1 MDQGHPAHDLGGKKP
16 PLIRREV
23 RDSPLARPPISAIFG
38 ASVSS
43 MASVFQQQIE
53 KAAVLVEAL
62 PYLQHFRGQTFL
74 IKVGGSAMD
83 DPDLVRRLLRD
94 VVFMEVAGINPVI
107 VHGGGKAISAAMKES
122 GMPAEFVGGFRVTTD
137 ETMGIVERT
146 LSREI
151 NPGLV
156 QGIESFGG
164 RAVGVPGNEAF
175 IGERIKG
182 WSQEQNCEVSL
193 GRVGRVTGFDISKIR
208 AAIGSEIVP
217 VISPIASEAGTLLS
231 LNVNADLAASALAAE
246 LKASKLV
253 YLSDVLGLMRDP
265 SDESTLIHS
274 LKVDQVEPLIAD
286 GTISGGMIPKV
297 RSSVEAL
304 HAGVGK
310 VHMIDGRISH
320 SLLLEIFTTEG
331 IGTEIVK

>member
-1 MDQGHPAHDLGGKKP
+1 MAGDLSGVPGAY
-16 PLIRREV
+16 
-23 RDSPLARPPISAIFG
+23 SPLAGPRISTILNAPCFP
-38 ASVSS
+38 
-43 MASVFQQQIE
+43 MASIFQQQIE

-94 VVFMEVAGINPVI
+94 VVFMEVAGINPVL

-122 GMPAEFVGGFRVTTD
+122 GLPAEFVGGLRVTSD
-137 ETMGIVERT
+137 EAMELVERT

-156 QGIESFGG
+156 AGIESFGG
-164 RAVGVPGNEAF
+164 RAIGVPGNEAL
-175 IGERIKG
+175 IGERING
-182 WSQEQNCEVSL
+182 WSQDEGREVSL
-193 GRVGRVTGFDISKIR
+193 GRVGRVTGFDTSIIR
-208 AAIGSEIVP
+208 AAITSEIVP
-217 VISPIASEAGTLLS
+217 VISPIASEIGTLLS

-253 YLSDVLGLMRDP
+253 YLSDVLGLMKDP

-274 LKVDQVEPLIAD
+274 LRADEVEGLIAD

-304 HAGVGK
+304 NAGVGK

>member
-1 MDQGHPAHDLGGKKP
+1 M
-16 PLIRREV
+16 E
-23 RDSPLARPPISAIFG
+23 
-38 ASVSS
+38 SS
-43 MASVFQQQIE
+43 FQQQIE

-62 PYLQHFRGQTFL
+62 PYLQEFRGETFL

-94 VVFMEVAGINPVI
+94 IVFMEVAGINPVV

-122 GMPAEFVGGFRVTTD
+122 GLEATFIGGQRVTTD
-137 ETMGIVERT
+137 EAMDIVERT

-156 QGIESFGG
+156 EGIESFGG
-164 RAVGVPGNEAF
+164 RALGVAGNEVF
-175 IGERIKG
+175 IGDRLTG
-182 WSQEQNCEVSL
+182 WSQDENREVEL
-193 GRVGRVTGFDISKIR
+193 GRVGKVVGFELSKVY
-208 AAIGSEIVP
+208 AALSSEVVP
-217 VISPIASEAGTLLS
+217 VISPVASERETKLA

-246 LKASKLV
+246 LKVAKLV
-253 YLSDVLGLMRDP
+253 YLSDVRGLMQDP
-265 SDESTLIHS
+265 ADESTLIHS
-274 LKVDQVEPLIAD
+274 LKTEEVERLIENE
-286 GTISGGMIPKV
+286 TIGGGMIPKV

-304 HAGVGK
+304 EAGVGK

-320 SLLLEIFTTEG
+320 SLLLEIFTNSG

>member
-1 MDQGHPAHDLGGKKP
+1 
-16 PLIRREV
+16 
-23 RDSPLARPPISAIFG
+23 
-38 ASVSS
+38 
-43 MASVFQQQIE
+43 MASTFQQQIE

-62 PYLQHFRGQTFL
+62 PYLQQFRGHTFL

-83 DPDLVRRLLRD
+83 DPELVKRLLRD
-94 VVFMEVAGINPVI
+94 VVFMEVAGINPVL
-107 VHGGGKAISAAMKES
+107 VHGGGKAISAAMKDS
-122 GMPAEFVGGFRVTTD
+122 GLDAEFVGGLRVTSD
-137 ETMGIVERT
+137 EAMELVERT

-156 QGIESFGG
+156 KGIEGFGG
-164 RAVGVPGNEAF
+164 RALGIHGNEAF
-175 IGERIKG
+175 IGERITG
-182 WSQEQNCEVSL
+182 WSQDEEREVSL
-193 GRVGRVTGFDISKIR
+193 GRVGRVVGFELSKIH
-208 AAIGSEIVP
+208 AAISTEIVP
-217 VISPIASEAGTLLS
+217 VVSPIASERDTLLS

-246 LKASKLV
+246 LKATKLV

-265 SDESTLIHS
+265 KDESSLIHS
-274 LKVDQVEPLIAD
+274 LKADEVEGLIAD

-304 HAGVGK
+304 RAGVGK
-310 VHMIDGRISH
+310 VHMIDGRIPH

>member
-1 MDQGHPAHDLGGKKP
+1 M
-16 PLIRREV
+16 E
-23 RDSPLARPPISAIFG
+23 ST
-38 ASVSS
+38 
-43 MASVFQQQIE
+43 FQQQIE

-62 PYLQHFRGQTFL
+62 PYLQQFRGETFL

-94 VVFMEVAGINPVI
+94 IVFMEVAGINPVV
-107 VHGGGKAISAAMKES
+107 VHGGGKAISAAMAKAGLE
-122 GMPAEFVGGFRVTTD
+122 ATFVGGLRMTTD
-137 ETMGIVERT
+137 EAMGIVEQT

-156 QGIESFGG
+156 KGIERYGG
-164 RAVGVPGNEAF
+164 RALGVAGNSIF
-175 IGERIKG
+175 IGERLKG
-182 WSQEQNCEVSL
+182 WSQEEKREVEL
-193 GRVGRVTGFDISKIR
+193 GRVGKVVGFDLSTVR
-208 AAIGSEIVP
+208 AALSSEVVP
-217 VISPIASEAGTLLS
+217 VISPVASEQGTKLS

-246 LKASKLV
+246 LKVAKLV
-253 YLSDVLGLMRDP
+253 YLSDVLGLMQDP

-274 LKVDQVEPLIAD
+274 LKVSEVEGLIED
-286 GTISGGMIPKV
+286 GTIGGGMIPKV
-297 RSSVEAL
+297 RSSVDAL

-320 SLLLEIFTTEG
+320 SLLLEIFTESG

>member
-1 MDQGHPAHDLGGKKP
+1 MGTP
-16 PLIRREV
+16 
-23 RDSPLARPPISAIFG
+23 
-38 ASVSS
+38 
-43 MASVFQQQIE
+43 FQQQIE

-62 PYLQHFRGQTFL
+62 PYLQQFRGHTFL

-83 DPDLVRRLLRD
+83 DPELVKRLLRD
-94 VVFMEVAGINPVI
+94 VVFMEVAGINPVL
-107 VHGGGKAISAAMKES
+107 VHGGGKAISAAMKS
-122 GMPAEFVGGFRVTTD
+122 AGLDAEFVGGLRVTSD
-137 ETMGIVERT
+137 EAMTLVERT

-156 QGIESFGG
+156 KGIEEFGG
-164 RAVGVPGNEAF
+164 RALGVPGNDAF
-175 IGERIKG
+175 IGERITG
-182 WSQEQNCEVSL
+182 WSQDEGRAVSL
-193 GRVGRVTGFDISKIR
+193 GRVGRVVGFELSKIH
-208 AAIGSEIVP
+208 AAISTEIVP
-217 VISPIASEAGTLLS
+217 VVSPIASEKGTLLS

-246 LKASKLV
+246 LKATKLV
-253 YLSDVLGLMRDP
+253 YLSDVLGLMKDP
-265 SDESTLIHS
+265 KDESTLIHS
-274 LKVDQVEPLIAD
+274 LKADEVEGLIAD

-310 VHMIDGRISH
+310 VHMIDGRIPH